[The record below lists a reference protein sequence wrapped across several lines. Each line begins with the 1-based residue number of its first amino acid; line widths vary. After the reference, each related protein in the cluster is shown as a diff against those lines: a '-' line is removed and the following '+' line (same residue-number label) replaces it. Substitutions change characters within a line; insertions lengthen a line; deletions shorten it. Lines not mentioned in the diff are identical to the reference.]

1 MTQGSAGRA
10 SNGLGSSPEPLSK
23 AYDLAMVDLD
33 GVVYV
38 GRDAVDGAADDLAT
52 AQGNGMHLAYI
63 TNNASRPT
71 AEVAEHLRELGMPN
85 VADGDVVNSAQAV
98 AHLMADALPAGSAVL
113 VVGGKGL
120 RVALEAVGLRSV
132 ASLDD
137 KPLAIVQGFHADIG
151 WRQLAEASYAIESGL
166 PWYVTNTDLSVPT
179 ARGMAPGNGSLVQAV
194 ANATGATPI
203 VAGKP
208 EAALFHETIS
218 RVGGEKPLMVGDR
231 IDTDIDGAIGVGID
245 SLAVLTGV
253 VTLRELIAL
262 TPDHRPTYV
271 AADLSGLNEIHP
283 PVQFDGDLATCGPA
297 RASVTNGVLR
307 LDGASTRDTAGL
319 RALVGLA
326 WHHGD
331 HSDGSLEL
339 DGTLD
344 L

>member
-1 MTQGSAGRA
+1 MTQGPGRA
-10 SNGLGSSPEPLSK
+10 SHGLGSSSKPLSK

-38 GRDAVDGAADDLAT
+38 GRDAVDGAAASLAT

-71 AEVAEHLRELGMPN
+71 ADVATHLRKLGMPN
-85 VADGDVVNSAQAV
+85 VADTDVVNSAQAV

-113 VVGGKGL
+113 LVGGEGL
-120 RVALEAVGLRSV
+120 QVALEAVGLQAVS
-132 ASLDD
+132 SLDD

-253 VTLRELIAL
+253 TSLRELIAL
-262 TPDHRPTYV
+262 APQHRPTYV
-271 AADLSGLNEIHP
+271 SADLAGLNDSHP
-283 PVQFDGDLATCGPA
+283 QVDIDGATGVCGSA
-297 RASVTNGVLR
+297 RASIADGVLR
-307 LDGASTRDTAGL
+307 LTGAPVGDTLGL
-319 RALVGLA
+319 RALVELA
-326 WHHGD
+326 WHHVD
-331 HSDGSLEL
+331 HSGSSLEL
-339 DGTLD
+339 DGTLET
-344 L
+344 

>member
-1 MTQGSAGRA
+1 MTQGSQRTD
-10 SNGLGSSPEPLSK
+10 GLGSSQQPLSK

-38 GRDAVDGAADDLAT
+38 GRDAVDGAADDLAA

-71 AEVAEHLRELGMPN
+71 ADVAAHLRELGMPN
-85 VADGDVVNSAQAV
+85 VADTDVVNSAQAV
-98 AHLMADALPAGSAVL
+98 AHLMADALPTGSAVL
-113 VVGGKGL
+113 LVGGKGL
-120 RVALEAVGLRSV
+120 QVALEAVGLRSV
-132 ASLDD
+132 TSLDD
-137 KPLAIVQGFHADIG
+137 QPVAIVQGFHADIG

-166 PWYVTNTDLSVPT
+166 PWYVTNTDLTVPT
-179 ARGMAPGNGSLVQAV
+179 AKGMAPGNGSLVQAV

-218 RVGGEKPLMVGDR
+218 RVGGEKPLMIGDR

-253 VTLRELIAL
+253 TSLRELITL

-271 AADLSGLNEIHP
+271 SADLTGLNEVHA
-283 PVQFDGDLATCGPA
+283 PVQIDEGRAICESA
-297 RASVTNGVLR
+297 RASVDDGVLR
-307 LDGASTRDTAGL
+307 LEGASVADTAAL
-319 RALVGLA
+319 RALIGLA
-326 WHHGD
+326 WHHVD
-331 HSDGSLEL
+331 HSGGSLEL
-339 DGTLD
+339 DGTLES
-344 L
+344 

>member
-1 MTQGSAGRA
+1 MTSQRPP
-10 SNGLGSSPEPLSK
+10 GLGFSHEPLSK
-23 AYDLAMVDLD
+23 VYDVAMLDLD

-38 GRDAVDGAADDLAT
+38 GREAVDGAADDLAT

-71 AEVAEHLRELGMPN
+71 AEVAAHLRELGMPN
-85 VADGDVVNSAQAV
+85 VADTDVVNSAQAV

-113 VVGGKGL
+113 LIGGRGL
-120 RVALEAVGLRSV
+120 KVALEAVGLRSV
-132 ASLDD
+132 TGLDD
-137 KPLAIVQGFHADIG
+137 KPVAIVQGFHADIG

-208 EAALFHETIS
+208 EAALFHETMT
-218 RVGGEKPLMVGDR
+218 RVGGDKPLMVGDR

-253 VTLRELIAL
+253 TTLRELISLA
-262 TPDHRPTYV
+262 DGHRPTYV
-271 AADLSGLNEIHP
+271 SADLSGLNEIHL
-283 PVQFDGDLATCGPA
+283 PVQVEGTTAVCGSA
-297 RASVTNGVLR
+297 RASVSDGVLR
-307 LDGASTRDTAGL
+307 LDGATVSDTPGL
-319 RALVGLA
+319 RALVGLG
-326 WHHGD
+326 WHHVD
-331 HSDGSLEL
+331 HSASSLAL
-339 DGTLD
+339 DGTLAT
-344 L
+344 

>member
-1 MTQGSAGRA
+1 MTQRSDART
-10 SNGLGSSPEPLSK
+10 SHGLGSSHEPLSK
-23 AYDLAMVDLD
+23 VYDLAMVDLD

-38 GRDAVDGAADDLAT
+38 GPNAVDGAADDLAT

-71 AEVAEHLRELGMPN
+71 ADVAAHLRELGMPN
-85 VADGDVVNSAQAV
+85 VADTDVVNSAQAV

-113 VVGGKGL
+113 LVGGKGL
-120 RVALEAVGLRSV
+120 QVALEAVGLRSV
-132 ASLDD
+132 TSLDD

-253 VTLRELIAL
+253 TTLRQLISL
-262 TPDHRPTYV
+262 TSDHRPTYV
-271 AADLSGLNEIHP
+271 SADLSGLNDVHP
-283 PVQFDGDLATCGPA
+283 PVRLDSASAVCGTA
-297 RASVTNGVLR
+297 RASIADGVLR
-307 LDGASTRDTAGL
+307 LDGATIDDTPGL
-319 RALVGLA
+319 RAVVELA
-326 WHHGD
+326 WHHVD

-339 DGTLD
+339 DGTLEA
-344 L
+344 

>member
-1 MTQGSAGRA
+1 MTQGPGRA
-10 SNGLGSSPEPLSK
+10 SHGLGSSSKPLSK

-38 GRDAVDGAADDLAT
+38 GRDAVDGAAASLAT

-71 AEVAEHLRELGMPN
+71 ADVATHLRKLGMPN
-85 VADGDVVNSAQAV
+85 VADTDVVNSAQAV

-113 VVGGKGL
+113 LVGGEGL
-120 RVALEAVGLRSV
+120 QVALEAVGLQAVS
-132 ASLDD
+132 SLDD

-253 VTLRELIAL
+253 TSLRELIAL
-262 TPDHRPTYV
+262 APQHRPTYV
-271 AADLSGLNEIHP
+271 SADLAGLNDSHP
-283 PVQFDGDLATCGPA
+283 QVDIDGATGVCGSA
-297 RASVTNGVLR
+297 RASIADGVLR
-307 LDGASTRDTAGL
+307 LTGAPVGDTPGL
-319 RALVGLA
+319 RALVELA
-326 WHHGD
+326 WHHVD
-331 HSDGSLEL
+331 HSGSSLEL
-339 DGTLD
+339 DGILET
-344 L
+344 